1 MSDTAREGYLTLA
14 KQTAQGTPAT
24 TVTTG
29 LKVTSNDIGG
39 QSENL
44 DADPEIGG
52 SRAMDSALAALG
64 AFHVAGSIEGYLRHE
79 PIGLLL
85 LGLGFV
91 ESGAPVA
98 LTGGGY
104 AHTFVPRTGDPTFL
118 TMESA
123 WGRNRAIRRFTD
135 VLVGN
140 LELSVS
146 ADDRATFSSEV
157 VGIGEAWQATP
168 SVATFAKPDPTG
180 TFLGSA
186 VTLDSLGTYRAQE
199 LSVTVE
205 NNLSDD
211 ETAIGQRS
219 IVDVTPGSLEVTGS
233 LTARFNPAVPG
244 QLTDLYRAA
253 LYGSKTATA
262 PQSGEPYHTSA
273 TFTFGAPVKLPSN
286 ATDRWGLD
294 VVLAD
299 VVLSAFPLES
309 SGDDVIEADIE
320 FTAYDNGTD
329 PIVKFVLRN
338 NRSAAY

>member
-39 QSENL
+39 VSENL

-118 TMESA
+118 TLESA

-146 ADDRATFSSEV
+146 ADDRVTFSSEV
-157 VGIGEAWQATP
+157 VGIGESWQATP

-180 TFLGSA
+180 TFIGSGII
-186 VTLDSLGTYRAQE
+186 LDSLGTYRAQE

-233 LTARFNPAVPG
+233 ATMRFNPSVPG

-253 LYGSKTATA
+253 LYGSKTATT
-262 PQSGEPYHTSA
+262 PQAGEPYHTAA
-273 TFTFGAPVKLPSN
+273 TFTFGTKVKLPSN
-286 ATDRWGLD
+286 TTDFWGLD
-294 VVLAD
+294 VVLPD

-338 NRSAAY
+338 NRSTAY